1 MSKHTIVFLILTIL
15 ILRISASFGQ
25 AEEFEQRTDFPP
37 FGRTDPSAYIEV
49 ENYHGGAGSI
59 RYTELLGWEDFETNL
74 LFLRSAVIPPESSI
88 GEHIHQKTEVM
99 YINLDGPACFNL
111 DGHTSVLPPRSMVLC
126 PMGSSHGIYN
136 HTNREIRL
144 LKIAVASER
153 GKYDAVDCNNDL
165 TGKIPETPPQF
176 IWAMLDRSLLNAGKN
191 AHQGK
196 GPIFSR
202 RIWLNDSFKTN
213 WFVVTHAILSP
224 GSSIGYHQHNTREEV
239 YYVISGKGRMTVNG
253 HTFDVR
259 DGDAAPCNLHG
270 SHGIYNN
277 SSEDMELL
285 VFSAAI
291 KKGYVK
297 FEKNWGDNL
306 TDR

>member
-1 MSKHTIVFLILTIL
+1 MSKSTKVFPILTIL
-15 ILRISASFGQ
+15 ILWMSGSFGQ

-37 FGRTDPSAYIEV
+37 IGRTDPAAYIKV

-59 RYTELLGWEDFETNL
+59 RYIELLGREDFETNI
-74 LFLRSAVIPPESSI
+74 LFLRSSVIPPKCGI
-88 GEHIHQKTEVM
+88 GEHTHEKTEVM
-99 YINLDGPACFNL
+99 YINLDGPVFFTL
-111 DGHTSVLPPRSMVLC
+111 DGHTSVLPPGSMVLC

-136 HTNREIRL
+136 HSNREIRL
-144 LKIAVASER
+144 LSIAVALER

-165 TGKIPETPPQF
+165 TGERPETPPQF
-176 IWAMLDRSLLNAGKN
+176 IWALLDRSLLNAGKN

-213 WFVVTHAILSP
+213 WFVVTHAILPP

-239 YYVISGKGRMTVNG
+239 YHVISGKGRMTVNG
-253 HTFDVR
+253 HSFDVR
-259 DGDAAPCNLHG
+259 DGDAALCNLRG

-277 SSEDMELL
+277 SNEDLELL

-291 KKGYVK
+291 EKGYVK
-297 FEKNWGDNL
+297 FEKNWGDDL